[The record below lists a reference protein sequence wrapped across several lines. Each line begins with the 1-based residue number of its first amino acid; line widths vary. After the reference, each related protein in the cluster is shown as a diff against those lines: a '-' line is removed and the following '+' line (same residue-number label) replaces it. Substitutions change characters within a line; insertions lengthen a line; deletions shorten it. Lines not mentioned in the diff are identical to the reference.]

1 MKNDKEQ
8 IRRRMR
14 SLRRELGCDEVR
26 QYSALV
32 AQHAQAL
39 TAFNAATRLALY
51 LAADNEVDPSPLLHT
66 ASDADKAIFLPVID
80 RSLHGLRLVRYRAG
94 DPLQR
99 GPFGIREPLLP
110 EGAAMTDS
118 GRVADPATLDMIF
131 LPLVAFDRAGNRLGY
146 GGGYYDRLLSRLPTA
161 GTGRPLCIGLSYH
174 FQEVDDL
181 PHAPHD
187 LPMAGIITD
196 REVIRCPARWPQDFI
211 CI

>member
-1 MKNDKEQ
+1 VKNDKEQ

-14 SLRRELGCDEVR
+14 TLRRDLGCELVR
-26 QYSALV
+26 QYSTMV

-66 ASDADKAIFLPVID
+66 ASVAHRAIFLPLID
-80 RSLHGLRLVRYRAG
+80 RPLQALRLVRYQPG
-94 DPLQR
+94 DPLQP

-110 EGAAMTDS
+110 EAAAVTDPD
-118 GRVADPATLDMIF
+118 RVADPATLDILF

-146 GGGYYDRLLSRLPTA
+146 GGGYYDRLLSQLPA
-161 GTGRPLCIGLSYH
+161 GGTGKPLCVGLAYH

-187 LPMAGIITD
+187 WPMAGIITD
-196 REVIRCPARWPQDFI
+196 REVIRCPARWPQDSI